1 MPIMATYMDYTVSSK
16 PIRIIDRT
24 TDKSKLQIQS
34 LSIISVGNL
43 PNRLLYRPQATF
55 QHYAF
60 VYIAGGS
67 GIYRVNN
74 GETQHVREGCF
85 FLFYPG
91 AVFDYGPNGQETW
104 DEFYFTIEGSRIE
117 EWLSTWLTEPD
128 RVRQTDLNDG
138 QQNKIDRI
146 FTLMD
151 SGIPAN
157 LDRAALLLES
167 LLYESVL
174 SSQAEPRIVTS
185 DNYSTKLMED
195 IATSIDQKFDAEA
208 LCKRHHI
215 SISTLRRL
223 IHKNTGYSLHEYVHR
238 LKISEAK
245 NMLLNTNQSIKD
257 IAISLGFN
265 DVFYFSRL
273 FKKFVGVSPQHFR
286 QNMYGE

>member
-1 MPIMATYMDYTVSSK
+1 MPIMTTYMDYTVSSK

-34 LSIISVGNL
+34 LSIRSVGHL

-55 QHYAF
+55 QHHAL

-67 GIYRVNN
+67 GTYRINN
-74 GETQHVREGCF
+74 GETQHVQKGCF

-91 AVFDYGPNGQETW
+91 AVFDYGPDGQETW
-104 DEFYFTIEGSRIE
+104 DEYYFTIEGPRIE
-117 EWLSTWLTEPD
+117 EWISTWFTDPG
-128 RVRQTDLNDG
+128 RIRQTG
-138 QQNKIDRI
+138 QDDAQQSKIDRI

-167 LLYESVL
+167 LLYEFVH
-174 SSQAEPRIVTS
+174 SSHAQPRIVTN
-185 DNYSTKLMED
+185 DDYGTKLMED

-208 LCKRHHI
+208 LCRRHHI

-245 NMLLNTNQSIKD
+245 NMLLNTDQSIKD
-257 IAISLGFN
+257 IAISLGFK

-286 QNMYGE
+286 HNV